1 MMKSVLALAA
11 LMLFTAPT
19 FAEES
24 GEISGSL
31 PRSMASPIRLSPV
44 AGASSF
50 STSSNP
56 DFSNFDQGFSAGIFA
71 DIGNG
76 GLVFETGVLTL
87 GATQS
92 RTNTSATVNVQNWG
106 IPLLAKLNFSGKP
119 HETLFVKAGAMP
131 FNTTG
136 GDTNAFNIMGVAGIG
151 ADIPLGRFSSLLLD
165 ASYNRMFT
173 RNGDVTNTSGIAL
186 LAGLSFNL

>member
-1 MMKSVLALAA
+1 MLKSVLTLAA
-11 LMLFTAPT
+11 LVLFAAPT
-19 FAEES
+19 FAAD
-24 GEISGSL
+24 GEISGDL
-31 PRSMASPIRLSPV
+31 PRSMASPVRLSPV

-50 STSSNP
+50 STGANP
-56 DFSNFDQGFSAGIFA
+56 DFSKFDQGFSAGIFA

-76 GLVFETGVLTL
+76 GLVFETGILTL
-87 GATQS
+87 GATQN

-151 ADIPLGRFSSLLLD
+151 ADIPLGRYSSLLLD